1 MARVK
6 ASSDQTPMPVFGSG
20 VILVPKMAP
29 NGVFSRYPPANG
41 CPPGWV
47 WHDAQCPAAE
57 RASPLATS
65 SGEKVDGLGGSI
77 GAIEGR
83 HAKSN
88 KPANMKQAVTSI
100 VIEMRR
106 IIVVF
111 SNRPRSFFESS
122 SLITHLYRSPKFL
135 PILSVSS
142 SFRRRTF
149 RGYSVFFLNRNCRPE
164 KSWND
169 GRPIPS

>member
-1 MARVK
+1 LESVQSAL
-6 ASSDQTPMPVFGSG
+6 S
-20 VILVPKMAP
+20 P
-29 NGVFSRYPPANG
+29 NREFFVRK
-41 CPPGWV
+41 
-47 WHDAQCPAAE
+47 

-65 SGEKVDGLGGSI
+65 SAEKVDGLAGSI

-135 PILSVSS
+135 PILSVSFFPDVERSDVILS
-142 SFRRRTF
+142 SF
-149 RGYSVFFLNRNCRPE
+149 
-164 KSWND
+164 
-169 GRPIPS
+169 